1 MASLDLD
8 DAKKAKMEDCVPL
21 PQCSVV
27 EQPPS
32 TVYST
37 SVRSTLYLGS
47 HPGFD
52 QLKEK
57 IMLICQHIYVSPVKF
72 VRSPFVLVSF
82 GKLGKS
88 RMSLTEKEEERGIL
102 IERSLTND
110 KLLN

>member
-1 MASLDLD
+1 
-8 DAKKAKMEDCVPL
+8 MEDCVPL
-21 PQCSVV
+21 PQYSVV

-32 TVYST
+32 MVYST
-37 SVRSTLYLGS
+37 SVKSTLYLGS

-57 IMLICQHIYVSPVKF
+57 NHVNLSIHKIASSVKF
-72 VRSPFVLVSF
+72 VRSPFVSVSF

-110 KLLN
+110 RLLS